1 MPSKQMGESKSL
13 FEDKAYTNY
22 WIILVVLQL
31 LVVVSLQINSFSV
44 KCFVGMFWPLRSLE
58 EKKKKKCFFKSDKQ

>member
-22 WIILVVLQL
+22 WIILVLQL
-31 LVVVSLQINSFSV
+31 LVVVSLQVNSFSV